1 MSNNHPDEV
10 LKAHGLKNTK
20 QRQIVLEELAKVNS
34 AISQPELEKK
44 VGKAMDRVTLYR
56 ILSTFQE
63 KGIVHSVMDQYGTNN
78 YASCS
83 PSCKE
88 GHHHD
93 DHLHFNCTNCSKI
106 YCLDVK
112 IPALQM
118 PTGFTAHTVNTIA
131 SGICTNCK

>member
-10 LKAHGLKNTK
+10 LRAHGLKNTK

-44 VGKAMDRVTLYR
+44 VGNAMDRVTLYR

-63 KGIVHSVMDQYGTNN
+63 KGIVHSVMDQNGTNN

-112 IPALQM
+112 IPAIKM
-118 PTGFTAHTVNTIA
+118 PAGFTAQTINTIA
-131 SGICTNCK
+131 SGICVNCK